1 MVPTTHLL
9 AFTITALVLI
19 AIPGPSVLFTVS
31 RAIALGRVAG
41 VATVAGNTV
50 GAFTQ
55 VVAVAFG
62 LGPLVERS
70 VALFTVLKL
79 AGAAY
84 LVYLGVQAIRHRR
97 SLAEALGAEV
107 ERKTAVRLVIDGF
120 TVGVTNPKVIVFFA
134 AMLPQFVDRHAGDVP
149 MQIIML
155 GAIFA
160 GIALIS
166 DSAWALAAGT
176 ARAWLASSP
185 RRLALIGGA
194 GGLAMI
200 GIGTR
205 LALAGRPT
213 KPPTGRTTP
222 RSDRR
227 PSGAGRGLGVD
238 AAVGAGEGL
247 AGAAPAKL
255 DELGRDRDRGLLRGP
270 RAQVKPDRRA
280 QPGRARPRSGRWR
293 AAVRAD
299 RCASGASPSRRHSP
313 PGCAAPPR
321 APARRTSGRG

>member
-41 VATVAGNTV
+41 VATVAGNPV

-79 AGAAY
+79 AGACY
-84 LVYLGVQAIRHRR
+84 LAYLGVQAIRHRR

-107 ERKTAVRLVIDGF
+107 ERKTAARLVIDGF

-134 AMLPQFVDRHAGDVP
+134 AMLPQFVDRQAGDVP

-166 DSAWALAAGT
+166 DSGWALAAGT

-200 GIGTR
+200 GIGAR
-205 LALAGRPT
+205 LALAGRP
-213 KPPTGRTTP
+213 
-222 RSDRR
+222 D
-227 PSGAGRGLGVD
+227 
-238 AAVGAGEGL
+238 
-247 AGAAPAKL
+247 
-255 DELGRDRDRGLLRGP
+255 
-270 RAQVKPDRRA
+270 
-280 QPGRARPRSGRWR
+280 
-293 AAVRAD
+293 
-299 RCASGASPSRRHSP
+299 
-313 PGCAAPPR
+313 
-321 APARRTSGRG
+321 

>member
-1 MVPTTHLL
+1 MLPTAHLL

-41 VATVAGNTV
+41 VATVAGNTA

-55 VVAVAFG
+55 VVLVAFG

-79 AGAAY
+79 AGAGY
-84 LVYLGVQAIRHRR
+84 LVFLGVQAIRHRH

-134 AMLPQFVDRHAGDVP
+134 AILPQFVDRQAGDVP
-149 MQIIML
+149 LPLQIVAL

-160 GIALIS
+160 GVALIS

-185 RRLALIGGA
+185 RRLALLGGT

-200 GIGTR
+200 AIGAR
-205 LALAGRPT
+205 LAF
-213 KPPTGRTTP
+213 TGRQ
-222 RSDRR
+222 D
-227 PSGAGRGLGVD
+227 
-238 AAVGAGEGL
+238 
-247 AGAAPAKL
+247 
-255 DELGRDRDRGLLRGP
+255 
-270 RAQVKPDRRA
+270 
-280 QPGRARPRSGRWR
+280 
-293 AAVRAD
+293 
-299 RCASGASPSRRHSP
+299 
-313 PGCAAPPR
+313 
-321 APARRTSGRG
+321 

>member
-9 AFTITALVLI
+9 AFTVTALVLI

-31 RAIALGRVAG
+31 RAISLGRVAG

-79 AGAAY
+79 AGACY
-84 LVYLGVQAIRHRR
+84 LIYLGVQAIRHRR

-107 ERKTAVRLVIDGF
+107 ERKTAARLVVDGF

-134 AMLPQFVDRHAGDVP
+134 AMLPQFVDRQAGDVP

-205 LALAGRPT
+205 LALSGRP
-213 KPPTGRTTP
+213 
-222 RSDRR
+222 D
-227 PSGAGRGLGVD
+227 
-238 AAVGAGEGL
+238 
-247 AGAAPAKL
+247 
-255 DELGRDRDRGLLRGP
+255 
-270 RAQVKPDRRA
+270 
-280 QPGRARPRSGRWR
+280 
-293 AAVRAD
+293 
-299 RCASGASPSRRHSP
+299 
-313 PGCAAPPR
+313 
-321 APARRTSGRG
+321 

>member
-31 RAIALGRVAG
+31 RAISLGRVAG

-79 AGAAY
+79 AGACY

-107 ERKTAVRLVIDGF
+107 ERKTAVRLVVDGF

-134 AMLPQFVDRHAGDVP
+134 AILPQFVDRQSGDVP
-149 MQIIML
+149 IQIIML

-185 RRLALIGGA
+185 RRLALIGGV

-205 LALAGRPT
+205 LAFAGRP
-213 KPPTGRTTP
+213 
-222 RSDRR
+222 D
-227 PSGAGRGLGVD
+227 
-238 AAVGAGEGL
+238 
-247 AGAAPAKL
+247 
-255 DELGRDRDRGLLRGP
+255 
-270 RAQVKPDRRA
+270 
-280 QPGRARPRSGRWR
+280 
-293 AAVRAD
+293 
-299 RCASGASPSRRHSP
+299 
-313 PGCAAPPR
+313 
-321 APARRTSGRG
+321 

>member
-31 RAIALGRVAG
+31 RAISLGRVAG

-79 AGAAY
+79 AGACY
-84 LVYLGVQAIRHRR
+84 LIYLGVQAIRHRR

-107 ERKTAVRLVIDGF
+107 ERKTAARLVVDGF

-134 AMLPQFVDRHAGDVP
+134 AMLPQFVDRQAGDVP

-200 GIGTR
+200 GIGAR
-205 LALAGRPT
+205 LALAGRP
-213 KPPTGRTTP
+213 
-222 RSDRR
+222 D
-227 PSGAGRGLGVD
+227 
-238 AAVGAGEGL
+238 
-247 AGAAPAKL
+247 
-255 DELGRDRDRGLLRGP
+255 
-270 RAQVKPDRRA
+270 
-280 QPGRARPRSGRWR
+280 
-293 AAVRAD
+293 
-299 RCASGASPSRRHSP
+299 
-313 PGCAAPPR
+313 
-321 APARRTSGRG
+321 

>member
-1 MVPTTHLL
+1 MIPTAHLL
-9 AFTITALVLI
+9 AFTVTAFVLI

-31 RAIALGRVAG
+31 RAITLGRGAG

-62 LGPLVERS
+62 IGPLVERS

-84 LVYLGVQAIRHRR
+84 LVFLGVQAIRHRR
-97 SLAEALGAEV
+97 SLAEALGATI
-107 ERKTAVRLVIDGF
+107 ERKTAARIVIDGF

-134 AMLPQFVDRHAGDVP
+134 AMLPQFVDRQAGNVP
-149 MQIIML
+149 VQIILL

-166 DSAWALAAGT
+166 DSTWALAAGT
-176 ARAWLASSP
+176 VRNWLGRSQ
-185 RRLALIGGA
+185 RRLELIGGI

-205 LALAGRPT
+205 LAL
-213 KPPTGRTTP
+213 TGRN
-222 RSDRR
+222 D
-227 PSGAGRGLGVD
+227 
-238 AAVGAGEGL
+238 
-247 AGAAPAKL
+247 
-255 DELGRDRDRGLLRGP
+255 
-270 RAQVKPDRRA
+270 
-280 QPGRARPRSGRWR
+280 
-293 AAVRAD
+293 
-299 RCASGASPSRRHSP
+299 
-313 PGCAAPPR
+313 
-321 APARRTSGRG
+321 